1 MMEPMVG
8 TDGGTSI
15 HQKTTKLLTFELILT
30 AHFELILTAHFEV
43 DGFRNFKILF
53 LSAYRLITFLTLGA
67 NVIVFHAVCSVSFLK
82 YHVFSSSH
90 ILQ

>member
-1 MMEPMVG
+1 MMELMVG

-15 HQKTTKLLTFELILT
+15 HQKNHKT

-43 DGFRNFKILF
+43 DGFRNFKTLF
-53 LSAYRLITFLTLGA
+53 LSAYKLSTFLTLDA

-90 ILQ
+90 R